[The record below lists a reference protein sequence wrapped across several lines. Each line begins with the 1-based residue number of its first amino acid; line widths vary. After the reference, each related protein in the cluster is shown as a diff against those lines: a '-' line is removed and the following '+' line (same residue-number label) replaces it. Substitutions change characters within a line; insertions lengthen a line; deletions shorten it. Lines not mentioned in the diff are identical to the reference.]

1 VGQVPW
7 EQMAPFSNGGDGKP
21 QRLSQRVSEMFVRP
35 PRLPK
40 IAASPGPAPESGGI
54 LSPAD
59 RRAAMSGLSPVE
71 VKWSKIGLAVSA
83 ILGVVFTLYL
93 RTAHS
98 NKTVTVTR
106 HGKKVKELLPISDSY
121 LLLGAILLVFCVVG
135 GLGLQRRK
143 RTLLVFSFFV
153 IGFSFTL
160 IFAPLGFA
168 IIILGG
174 WLMLRAYRIQKF
186 GTPTA
191 KLAAREAA
199 ARPPRRERKKIAATP
214 VKPSGYKPPTANK
227 RYTPKAAPRKKVAKP
242 VD

>member
-1 VGQVPW
+1 
-7 EQMAPFSNGGDGKP
+7 MAPFLNGGDGKP
-21 QRLSQRVSEMFVRP
+21 QRLSERVSEMFVRP
-35 PRLPK
+35 PRLPR
-40 IAASPGPAPESGGI
+40 IAASSSPAAAPEPEGI
-54 LSPAD
+54 LTPAE
-59 RRAAMSGLSPVE
+59 RRSAMSSLSGVE

-83 ILGVVFTLYL
+83 VLGVVFTLYL

-106 HGKKVKELLPISDSY
+106 HGKKVKELVPISDTY
-121 LLLGAILLVFCVVG
+121 LLLGAILLVFCLLG
-135 GLGLQRRK
+135 GWALQRRK

-227 RYTPKAAPRKKVAKP
+227 RYTPKAPPRKKVAKP
-242 VD
+242 TN